1 MVHRG
6 FGQVR
11 ILGLI
16 IVALAMLAISAPAF
30 TAVTEEDVPATS
42 IVPSGSESAP
52 AAAASPAAA
61 STLRPAGVVTP
72 TSTTTTTKSKPATR
86 RKHVA
91 STSHASEVEPAQGRL
106 QLLEDTW
113 VLSTPSKSG
122 KHIKRATKGKYVV
135 VTGSTH
141 NFLQVKLKDGQ
152 TGYVDSSAVSIASPI
167 DKVFT
172 LTHDAAV
179 LERPNRSSKKV
190 AEVHKGRQV
199 HAVGLALNYMK
210 IKMKNG
216 LEGYIPISSLE

>member
-1 MVHRG
+1 MVHRS

-11 ILGLI
+11 IIGLI

-30 TAVTEEDVPATS
+30 TAVTEEDVPATT

-52 AAAASPAAA
+52 AAAPSPAAA
-61 STLRPAGVVTP
+61 TTLRPAGVVTP
-72 TSTTTTTKSKPATR
+72 TAPTTKSKPATR
-86 RKHVA
+86 RRHVA
-91 STSHASEVEPAQGRL
+91 ATSHPSEVEPAQGRL
-106 QLLEDTW
+106 QLLDDAW
-113 VLSTPSKSG
+113 VYASPSQKAKRI
-122 KHIKRATKGKYVV
+122 KHVTKGKYVV

-141 NFLQVKLKDGQ
+141 SFLQLKLKDGQ
-152 TGYVDSSAVSIASPI
+152 TGYIESSAVSTTSSI

-172 LTHDAAV
+172 LTHDASV
-179 LERPNRSSKKV
+179 LDRPNRSGKKV

-210 IKMKNG
+210 IKMKSG

>member
-1 MVHRG
+1 MVHRS

-11 ILGLI
+11 IIGLI

-52 AAAASPAAA
+52 AAAPSPGAA

-72 TSTTTTTKSKPATR
+72 TAPTTKAKPATR

-91 STSHASEVEPAQGRL
+91 ATSHASEVEPAQGRL
-106 QLLEDTW
+106 QLLDDTW
-113 VLSTPSKSG
+113 VYSTPSKSG
-122 KHIKRATKGKYVV
+122 KHLKHATKGKYIN

-141 NFLQVKLKDGQ
+141 YFLQVKLKDGQ
-152 TGYVDSSAVSIASPI
+152 TGYIDSSAVSIASPI

-172 LTHDAAV
+172 LTRDASV
-179 LERPNRSSKKV
+179 LDKPNRWGKKL
-190 AEVHKGRQV
+190 AEVHKGRQI
-199 HAVGLALNYMK
+199 HAVGLALSYMK